1 MWFLPLFLTTVVFGE
16 EAVCNIQT
24 DNKTNTEG
32 CGTDDNNK
40 NLEDTEYAKLRWTDS
55 EDWDIKEKLDFVDE
69 LIVSEPEKAVEEFRS
84 ILKNHPRSKRANYAL
99 ARTCQIL
106 LWKTVRSQ
114 KPERADLCETA
125 QRHLRI
131 VAGSGEGKPALV
143 AATGSLMLSLAQEE
157 CGSSREDV
165 VEALLVILREEELLK
180 TRYPLILIQ
189 ELFLLGRWNQMD
201 EWLAKAGSN
210 SSTHFL
216 LHLLKSTSMKVR
228 EEGRDVKAANKLLR
242 EVDLE
247 ETLERE
253 EEVEKNKVEV
263 KESLMQIVTDLN
275 YLARELARAGNE
287 DTRNILLKDASRLHL
302 ISSPKQR
309 PVDFIPDLRSHP
321 IWSMD
326 QLKPANRWSSASS
339 LTGLGLATTHLV
351 KLEKQVEVVAKEAA
365 ALAEEVGL
373 ENSSW
378 VEEGPMLMVDGRAFQ
393 RPLYSWGKRRHAAC
407 ALAPSTCS
415 LVKQFVESSKCKKCQ
430 SKILVLEP
438 KSRQVVRVGP
448 TNGRLRALLPL
459 KVAQDGG
466 ARLVAGGEE
475 VVLELGKVTVVD
487 DSFDTALQSGEG
499 EMHLLQVDFYHPDI
513 NDRKK
518 KDAYSEKGQNQFA
531 LY

>member
-1 MWFLPLFLTTVVFGE
+1 
-16 EAVCNIQT
+16 
-24 DNKTNTEG
+24 
-32 CGTDDNNK
+32 
-40 NLEDTEYAKLRWTDS
+40 
-55 EDWDIKEKLDFVDE
+55 
-69 LIVSEPEKAVEEFRS
+69 
-84 ILKNHPRSKRANYAL
+84 
-99 ARTCQIL
+99 
-106 LWKTVRSQ
+106 
-114 KPERADLCETA
+114 
-125 QRHLRI
+125 
-131 VAGSGEGKPALV
+131 
-143 AATGSLMLSLAQEE
+143 
-157 CGSSREDV
+157 
-165 VEALLVILREEELLK
+165 
-180 TRYPLILIQ
+180 
-189 ELFLLGRWNQMD
+189 
-201 EWLAKAGSN
+201 
-210 SSTHFL
+210 
-216 LHLLKSTSMKVR
+216 
-228 EEGRDVKAANKLLR
+228 
-242 EVDLE
+242 
-247 ETLERE
+247 
-253 EEVEKNKVEV
+253 
-263 KESLMQIVTDLN
+263 
-275 YLARELARAGNE
+275 
-287 DTRNILLKDASRLHL
+287 
-302 ISSPKQR
+302 
-309 PVDFIPDLRSHP
+309 
-321 IWSMD
+321 MD

-351 KLEKQVEVVAKEAA
+351 KLEKQVEVVAKEAV

>member
-1 MWFLPLFLTTVVFGE
+1 
-16 EAVCNIQT
+16 
-24 DNKTNTEG
+24 
-32 CGTDDNNK
+32 
-40 NLEDTEYAKLRWTDS
+40 
-55 EDWDIKEKLDFVDE
+55 
-69 LIVSEPEKAVEEFRS
+69 
-84 ILKNHPRSKRANYAL
+84 
-99 ARTCQIL
+99 
-106 LWKTVRSQ
+106 
-114 KPERADLCETA
+114 
-125 QRHLRI
+125 
-131 VAGSGEGKPALV
+131 
-143 AATGSLMLSLAQEE
+143 
-157 CGSSREDV
+157 
-165 VEALLVILREEELLK
+165 
-180 TRYPLILIQ
+180 
-189 ELFLLGRWNQMD
+189 
-201 EWLAKAGSN
+201 
-210 SSTHFL
+210 
-216 LHLLKSTSMKVR
+216 
-228 EEGRDVKAANKLLR
+228 
-242 EVDLE
+242 
-247 ETLERE
+247 
-253 EEVEKNKVEV
+253 
-263 KESLMQIVTDLN
+263 
-275 YLARELARAGNE
+275 
-287 DTRNILLKDASRLHL
+287 
-302 ISSPKQR
+302 
-309 PVDFIPDLRSHP
+309 
-321 IWSMD
+321 MD
-326 QLKPANRWSSASS
+326 QLKPANRWSSTSS

-415 LVKQFVESSKCKKCQ
+415 LVKQFAESSKCKKCQ

-513 NDRKK
+513 NDRRK

>member
-1 MWFLPLFLTTVVFGE
+1 
-16 EAVCNIQT
+16 
-24 DNKTNTEG
+24 
-32 CGTDDNNK
+32 
-40 NLEDTEYAKLRWTDS
+40 
-55 EDWDIKEKLDFVDE
+55 
-69 LIVSEPEKAVEEFRS
+69 
-84 ILKNHPRSKRANYAL
+84 
-99 ARTCQIL
+99 
-106 LWKTVRSQ
+106 
-114 KPERADLCETA
+114 
-125 QRHLRI
+125 
-131 VAGSGEGKPALV
+131 
-143 AATGSLMLSLAQEE
+143 
-157 CGSSREDV
+157 
-165 VEALLVILREEELLK
+165 
-180 TRYPLILIQ
+180 
-189 ELFLLGRWNQMD
+189 
-201 EWLAKAGSN
+201 
-210 SSTHFL
+210 
-216 LHLLKSTSMKVR
+216 
-228 EEGRDVKAANKLLR
+228 
-242 EVDLE
+242 
-247 ETLERE
+247 
-253 EEVEKNKVEV
+253 
-263 KESLMQIVTDLN
+263 
-275 YLARELARAGNE
+275 
-287 DTRNILLKDASRLHL
+287 
-302 ISSPKQR
+302 
-309 PVDFIPDLRSHP
+309 
-321 IWSMD
+321 MD

-351 KLEKQVEVVAKEAA
+351 KLEKQLEVVAKEAA

-378 VEEGPMLMVDGRAFQ
+378 VEEGPMLMVDGRACQ

-415 LVKQFVESSKCKKCQ
+415 LVKQFAESSKCKKCQ

-513 NDRKK
+513 NDRRK

>member
-1 MWFLPLFLTTVVFGE
+1 
-16 EAVCNIQT
+16 
-24 DNKTNTEG
+24 
-32 CGTDDNNK
+32 
-40 NLEDTEYAKLRWTDS
+40 
-55 EDWDIKEKLDFVDE
+55 
-69 LIVSEPEKAVEEFRS
+69 
-84 ILKNHPRSKRANYAL
+84 
-99 ARTCQIL
+99 
-106 LWKTVRSQ
+106 
-114 KPERADLCETA
+114 
-125 QRHLRI
+125 
-131 VAGSGEGKPALV
+131 
-143 AATGSLMLSLAQEE
+143 
-157 CGSSREDV
+157 
-165 VEALLVILREEELLK
+165 
-180 TRYPLILIQ
+180 
-189 ELFLLGRWNQMD
+189 
-201 EWLAKAGSN
+201 
-210 SSTHFL
+210 
-216 LHLLKSTSMKVR
+216 
-228 EEGRDVKAANKLLR
+228 
-242 EVDLE
+242 
-247 ETLERE
+247 
-253 EEVEKNKVEV
+253 
-263 KESLMQIVTDLN
+263 
-275 YLARELARAGNE
+275 
-287 DTRNILLKDASRLHL
+287 
-302 ISSPKQR
+302 
-309 PVDFIPDLRSHP
+309 
-321 IWSMD
+321 MD
-326 QLKPANRWSSASS
+326 QLKPASRWSSTSS

-378 VEEGPMLMVDGRAFQ
+378 VEEGSMLMVDGRAFQ

-438 KSRQVVRVGP
+438 NSKQVVRVGP

-475 VVLELGKVTVVD
+475 VILELGKVTVVD